1 MQKQDYKD
9 FPVFFDTENLST
21 DNFTLDMYKRWA
33 AALAA
38 LILLFCCAARGEEK
52 KTMFDEDWY
61 RQALQDSVMS
71 VGNNARLKKVIE
83 RAQNGE
89 GITLA
94 VIGGSITEG
103 AGASDYQACWA
114 SRFWVRFR
122 TAYGA
127 DNGSSVFF
135 VNAGVGG
142 TPSTFGYMRYQREV
156 VDRVPAKDADG
167 LPDVV
172 VIEFSVNDWEE
183 PTKHRC
189 YESMVKEI
197 LDAPN
202 EPVVILLFA
211 VFRNGF
217 NLQDE
222 LKKIGKNY
230 DLMMVS
236 IKDGFY
242 GHFGRELSKKGFFAD
257 EYHPTSLGHRIMTDC
272 LMQAVDEAAGKDTDA
287 APDMN
292 VRPVYGTDF
301 MGLKTIFGDTET
313 EDFAVERGGFAGSD
327 SGSYHN
333 KPVGWVCGKNF
344 FHNVS
349 DSMDP
354 LRVTGVFR
362 KCLVAWKATADRSF
376 GVAEILVDGRVVK
389 TVRGGEGKWGQS
401 EVVLI
406 LDESVPAEHTLEIR
420 VTEEGKKFTVTAIGL
435 Q

>member
-1 MQKQDYKD
+1 MKKW
-9 FPVFFDTENLST
+9 VSVLMILMLLCVST
-21 DNFTLDMYKRWA
+21 AW
-33 AALAA
+33 
-38 LILLFCCAARGEEK
+38 GEEK
-52 KTMFDEDWY
+52 KTMFDEEWY
-61 RQALQDSVMS
+61 RQALRDSVMS

-89 GITLA
+89 VITLA
-94 VIGGSITEG
+94 TIGGSITEG
-103 AGASDYQACWA
+103 AGASSYKECWA
-114 SRFWVRFR
+114 SRFHIRFK

-127 DNGSSVFF
+127 EDGSNVCF

-142 TPSTFGYMRYQREV
+142 TPSPFGYMRYQREV
-156 VDRVPAKDADG
+156 VNRVPAADTDG

-189 YESMVKEI
+189 FESMVKEI

-202 EPVVILLFA
+202 EPAVILLFA

-217 NLQDE
+217 NLQND
-222 LKKIGKNY
+222 LRRIGKNY

-242 GHFGRELSKKGFFAD
+242 GHFGKELKKEGFFSD

-272 LMQAVDEAAGKDTDA
+272 LMQAVGDAAEAETDA
-287 APDMN
+287 APDLD
-292 VRPVYGTDF
+292 VKPVYGTDF

-313 EDFAVERGGFAGSD
+313 EEFTVDRGGFPGSD

-333 KPVGWVCGKNF
+333 QPVGWVCGKNF
-344 FHNVS
+344 YHNVK
-349 DSMDP
+349 DPMDP
-354 LRVTGVFR
+354 LTVRGVFR
-362 KCLVAWKATADRSF
+362 KCLVAWKATNSASF
-376 GVAEILVDGRVVK
+376 GAAEILIDGRVVK
-389 TVRGGEGKWGQS
+389 TVKGGKDKWGQS
-401 EVVLI
+401 EVVLV
-406 LDESVPAEHTLEIR
+406 LDEKEAAEHTLEIR
-420 VTEEGKKFTVTAIGL
+420 VTEEGKAFTVTAIGL